1 MKNTHIETNDHE
13 MYRLDLPWFANGT
26 LDEQSTLL
34 LKNHLADCAGCQDE
48 LASLTAMQKVIADSP
63 IVDIDT
69 QSSFERMQKRI
80 DNEPRNTDVSVIT
93 KISGLLRQI
102 MDGVTAPQ
110 WALAS
115 ICGLLIG
122 FLILQVGGWPP
133 ADDTAGYH
141 VLSSGESTDNLTIY
155 AKIDGTL
162 SQSESEK
169 LLQELTRSVGFEVH
183 WNMTGSSEYRATIA
197 QNESQGVLL
206 PEKLSELLNNLR
218 QSSLIGE
225 AGITPDPQ

>member
-1 MKNTHIETNDHE
+1 MKYTLSPKNDHD

-34 LKNHLADCAGCQDE
+34 LKNHLADCDSCRDE
-48 LASLTAMQKVIADSP
+48 LVNLTAMQKAIADSP
-63 IVDIDT
+63 IADSDT
-69 QSSFERMQKRI
+69 QASFERMQKRI
-80 DNEPRNTDVSVIT
+80 NNDSRDTGVSIVA
-93 KISGLLRQI
+93 KISGLLQQI
-102 MDGVTAPQ
+102 INGVPAPQ

-133 ADDTAGYH
+133 TEENADYH

-169 LLQELTRSVGFEVH
+169 LLHELTRSVGFEMH
-183 WNMTGSSEYRATIA
+183 WKMTGSSEFRATIA
-197 QNESQGVLL
+197 QNESPGVLL
-206 PEKLSELLNNLR
+206 PEKLSEILNNLR

-225 AGITPDPQ
+225 AGIAPEPQ